1 MRKGLIP
8 PNTAK
13 LEPKGNKRT
22 TEEWLAIDQL
32 AMVEITSE
40 DPRFPIDSA
49 LVAEKGPCWRA
60 AASGPQTLRIIFDT
74 PQPLRRISLE
84 FSETVNERTQQFT
97 LRWSPSVGEP
107 FTEIVRQ
114 QWNFSPQGSTRE
126 AENYAVELDSVAALE
141 LAINPNIASDESFVS
156 LDLLRMR

>member
-1 MRKGLIP
+1 MRKRLIL
-8 PNTAK
+8 PNAAK
-13 LEPKGNKRT
+13 LQPKAKERIP
-22 TEEWLAIDQL
+22 EEWLAIDRT
-32 AMVEITSE
+32 ATVEITSE

-97 LRWSPSVGEP
+97 LRWSPSVGGS
-107 FTEIVRQ
+107 FREIIRQ

-141 LAINPNIASDESFVS
+141 LAINPNVASAESFAS
-156 LDLLRMR
+156 LDLFRMR